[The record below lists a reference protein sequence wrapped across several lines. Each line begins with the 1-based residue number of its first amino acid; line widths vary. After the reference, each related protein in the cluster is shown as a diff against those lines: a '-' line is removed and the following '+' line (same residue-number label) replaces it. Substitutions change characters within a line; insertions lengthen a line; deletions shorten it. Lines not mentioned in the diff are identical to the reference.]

1 MADVVLED
9 IEWCDLWFQNA
20 PDKTGLPRVLQIGDS
35 ISRGYYATVSAGLK
49 GVAELDRIATS
60 RSLNDPCFEK
70 ELRYVLTQYAYKLVH
85 ANNGLHGWGYTEE
98 QYAAAFPQLLATL
111 RQYAPKA
118 KLIWATTT
126 PVRQRDKLE
135 QIDELT
141 ARVQERNRIA
151 AELVKKAGVPTDDL
165 YSVVEKHPEYYR
177 TDGVHFHAQGV
188 SVLADRVIDNVQ
200 KALKAKP

>member
-85 ANNGLHGWGYTEE
+85 ANNGLHGWHLKDTAEE
-98 QYAAAFPQLLATL
+98 YQAGLRKMIALIRECCPQ
-111 RQYAPKA
+111 A
-118 KLIWATTT
+118 KIIWAQTT
-126 PVRQRDKLE
+126 PVTVNKDNEKY
-135 QIDELT
+135 DP
-141 ARVQERNRIA
+141 ERNPRVIRRN
-151 AELVKKAGVPTDDL
+151 ELALAVANELKLPVNDL
-165 YSVVEKHPEYYR
+165 YAFAAAHPEYR
-177 TDGVHFHAQGV
+177 CGDGYHYTQEGSTALG
-188 SVLADRVIDNVQ
+188 NVVAAII
-200 KALKAKP
+200 KAHL